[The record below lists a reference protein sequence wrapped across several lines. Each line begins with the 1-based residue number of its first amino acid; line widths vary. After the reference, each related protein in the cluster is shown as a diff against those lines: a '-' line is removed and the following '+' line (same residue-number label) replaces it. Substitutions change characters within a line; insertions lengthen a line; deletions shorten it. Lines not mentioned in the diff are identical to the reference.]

1 MSNVEKI
8 LIVEDD
14 AAIAEMVQTR
24 LEREG
29 FEVKWA
35 ADGKQGFDAVG
46 SFLPSLILLDLTMPL
61 MNGLEVC
68 RKLRQEERTRAIP
81 IIMVTANSD
90 DTDVTL
96 GLELG
101 ADDYV
106 AKPFSVRQL
115 VARIRAVLRRSA
127 PAIKTET
134 NAEELLVGGI
144 SLNQRTREVKVHNE
158 LVALTVTEFDIL
170 WHMGKECG
178 KVFSREELLERLRR
192 QDDSLVKRNID
203 VHVMT
208 LRKKLGDEGPRI
220 MTVRGIGYKLRG

>member
-1 MSNVEKI
+1 MGAAEKI

-14 AAIAEMVQTR
+14 LAISEMVQTR

-29 FEVKWA
+29 FQVQCA
-35 ADGKQGFDAVG
+35 ADGLTGYQAVG
-46 SFLPSLILLDLTMPL
+46 SFKPSLILLDLTMPK
-61 MNGLEVC
+61 MNGIEVC
-68 RKLRQEERTRAIP
+68 RRLREEDKTRKIP
-81 IIMVTANSD
+81 IIMVTANAD
-90 DTDVTL
+90 DADVTL

-115 VARIRAVLRRSA
+115 VARIRAVLRRVTPSTVDVSA
-127 PAIKTET
+127 DV
-134 NAEELLVGGI
+134 LQVGGI
-144 SLNQRTREVKVHNE
+144 SLDQRTREVKVHGDI
-158 LVALTVTEFDIL
+158 VALTLTEFDIL
-170 WHMGKECG
+170 WHMAKEAG
-178 KVFSREELLERLRR
+178 KVFSREALLERLQR

>member
-1 MSNVEKI
+1 MNVDKI
-8 LIVEDD
+8 LIEEDD
-14 AAIAEMVQTR
+14 AAIAQMVQTR

-29 FEVKWA
+29 FQVQWA

-46 SFLPSLILLDLTMPL
+46 IFNPSLILLDLTMPP
-61 MNGLEVC
+61 MSGLEVC
-68 RKLRQEERTRAIP
+68 RKLRQEENTRSIP

-115 VARIRAVLRRSA
+115 VARIRAVLRRA
-127 PAIKTET
+127 VPNGKIEA
-134 NAEELLVGGI
+134 NVDELTIGGI
-144 SLNQRTREVKVHNE
+144 CLNQRTREVKVHNQ

-178 KVFSREELLERLRR
+178 KVFSREELLERLQR

-208 LRKKLGDEGPRI
+208 LRKKLGEEGPRI